1 MLFMF
6 LTKKTLKS
14 LFFACLLLVLSS
26 CKKNDDAS
34 DSTSESTL
42 IEENSP
48 TESIINTPVSPDFD
62 NLEERAYNSGFVEIQ
77 SGDSYDFNLDGKKEP
92 IEFRFIK
99 NDMNYL
105 EDCEVKIGGV
115 TSVTE
120 ITRPTGKVYISA
132 LTTSQTSLQVLID
145 EYGPSDDPMT
155 TILYYKDNEINEVGK
170 VGGLVASL
178 KSLGYG
184 LFQSYERANTL
195 QTWYHPKKFY
205 ITESSY
211 NDNNENLPT
220 IIYMPNE
227 LYAVGTSVKLLL
239 DVPLLN
245 SQTNRAISSTLS
257 KDSVATIVASDDNNW
272 IYIKGNDVYYAGWV
286 EINGLHVIINGKE
299 YDGQDVFDGLW
310 LYD

>member
-1 MLFMF
+1 MF
-6 LTKKTLKS
+6 LAKRTLKYLIFS
-14 LFFACLLLVLSS
+14 CLLLILTS
-26 CKKNDDAS
+26 CKKSDDGS
-34 DSTSESTL
+34 NSTVISTI
-42 IEENSP
+42 IEETTP
-48 TESIINTPVSPDFD
+48 TVSIINTPMNIDIDDF
-62 NLEERAYNSGFVEIQ
+62 EKRAYKSEFIEIQ
-77 SGDSYDFNLDGKKEP
+77 SGDSYDFDLDGKKER
-92 IEFRFIK
+92 IEFRFTK
-99 NDMNYL
+99 NDISYI
-105 EDCEVKIGGV
+105 EDCEVKIGDV
-115 TSVTE
+115 TCVTE

-132 LTTSQTSLQVLID
+132 LTTFQTSLQVLID

-211 NDNNENLPT
+211 NNNGNLPN

-245 SQTNRAISSTLS
+245 SQSNRATSSTLS